1 MKLRYSILF
10 IILCVMLFP
19 TLGRCE
25 ELTVFAD
32 AWNSEMNPAFERAYP
47 EVTVRNSL
55 DEATHVSF
63 DQMLVGLLAG
73 ESDYDMFYL
82 RCSNGRAKT
91 LSDRGYLADLGQSEL
106 IRQVVSQ
113 MPESI
118 QQHIITADGRIF
130 AFPCVLEPEDHLMG
144 FNTEVAEQL
153 GIRKPETY
161 AEFFDLLARWN
172 GDYEA
177 QAENAGLYLV
187 YDMMD
192 WTPWKFLS
200 RMINAYIA
208 GYPDVSAISYDTP
221 EFKTLMQLYD
231 QHREMLSGL
240 RDNTRVQ
247 SSGQP
252 WKHAL
257 IVTDFPLLMDFDT
270 EESYGG
276 VIAPMPLS
284 ITDQPADAVIPMDMG
299 AYSINADTPRLELA
313 IRYLECRAAAF
324 SPAERILFQGGSDDT
339 PVEQPNYAGAIA
351 YYQMMIPALEAR
363 IEAEGEA
370 EELLA
375 ELEQYRLERQDC
387 IDHRYAYTA
396 ESIRMYASLA
406 GYLRPMPSL
415 SCDYYAS
422 QPNTKYLLDSF
433 EQGEISIDKFIRD
446 FDHVQ
451 RMMNLEAQY

>member
-1 MKLRYSILF
+1 MKFKCAIPC
-10 IILCVMLFP
+10 IILCVVLFP
-19 TLGRCE
+19 ILGFCE
-25 ELTVFAD
+25 ELTAFAD
-32 AWNSEMNPAFERAYP
+32 AWNSEMNPLFEQTYP
-47 EVTVRNSL
+47 DVIVRNSL
-55 DEATHVSF
+55 DETTYVNF

-82 RCSNGRAKT
+82 RYSNGRAKT

-208 GYPDVSAISYDTP
+208 GYSDINTISYDTP
-221 EFKTLMQLYD
+221 EFRLLMQLYD

-240 RDNTRVQ
+240 RDNNRAL
-247 SSGQP
+247 SSGHP
-252 WKHAL
+252 WKHSLL
-257 IVTDFPLLMDFDT
+257 ITNCPLLMDFDT
-270 EESYGG
+270 EENYGG
-276 VIAPMPLS
+276 VIEPMPLS
-284 ITDQPADAVIPMDMG
+284 ITDNPADTVIPVNMY
-299 AYSINADTPRLELA
+299 AYSLYADTPRLMLA
-313 IRYLECRAAAF
+313 MRYIECRAASF
-324 SPAERILFQGGSDDT
+324 SPAEHILFQGGSNDT
-339 PVEQPNYAGAIA
+339 PVEHSNYAGTMA
-351 YYQMMIPALEAR
+351 YYHMIIPALEAR
-363 IEAEGEA
+363 IEVEGKSEK
-370 EELLA
+370 LLA
-375 ELEQYRLERQDC
+375 ELEQYRLELEDC
-387 IDHRYAYTA
+387 IYRRYAYSTQ
-396 ESIRMYASLA
+396 SIRLYASLA
-406 GYLRPMPSL
+406 GYLRPMPSI
-415 SCDYYAS
+415 SYEFYNS

-433 EQGEISIDKFIRD
+433 EQGAISVDKFIRD
-446 FDHVQ
+446 FDYVQ
-451 RMMNLEAQY
+451 MMMNLEAQY

>member
-1 MKLRYSILF
+1 MKFKCAIPC
-10 IILCVMLFP
+10 IILCVVLFP
-19 TLGRCE
+19 ILGFCE
-25 ELTVFAD
+25 ELTAFAD
-32 AWNSEMNPAFERAYP
+32 AWNSEMNPLFEQTYP
-47 EVTVRNSL
+47 DVIVRNSL
-55 DEATHVSF
+55 DETTYVNF

-82 RCSNGRAKT
+82 RYSNGRAKT

-208 GYPDVSAISYDTP
+208 GYSDINTISYDTP
-221 EFKTLMQLYD
+221 EFRLLMQLYD

-240 RDNTRVQ
+240 RDNNRAL
-247 SSGQP
+247 SSGHP
-252 WKHAL
+252 WKHSLL
-257 IVTDFPLLMDFDT
+257 ITNCPLLMDFDT
-270 EESYGG
+270 EENYGG
-276 VIAPMPLS
+276 VIEPMPLS
-284 ITDQPADAVIPMDMG
+284 ITDNPADTVIPVNMY
-299 AYSINADTPRLELA
+299 AYSLYADTPRLMLA
-313 IRYLECRAAAF
+313 MRYIECRAASL
-324 SPAERILFQGGSDDT
+324 SPAEHILFQGGSNDT
-339 PVEQPNYAGAIA
+339 PVEHSNYAGTMA
-351 YYQMMIPALEAR
+351 YYHMIIPALEAR
-363 IEAEGEA
+363 IEVEGKSEK
-370 EELLA
+370 LLA
-375 ELEQYRLERQDC
+375 ELEQYRLELEDC
-387 IDHRYAYTA
+387 IYRRYAYSTQ
-396 ESIRMYASLA
+396 SIRLYASLA
-406 GYLRPMPSL
+406 GYLRPMPSI
-415 SCDYYAS
+415 SYEFYTS

-433 EQGEISIDKFIRD
+433 EQGAISVDKFIRD
-446 FDHVQ
+446 FDYVQ
-451 RMMNLEAQY
+451 MMMNLEAQY